1 MKQKLKMNQPCNH
14 LYLII
19 EIISKLERARNY
31 FFEIQTP
38 FYNLFYTRVTRK
50 LAHSMKKMEQPT
62 IYICILQI

>member
-31 FFEIQTP
+31 FFEIQNP
-38 FYNLFYTRVTRK
+38 SYNSFYTRLTRK
-50 LAHSMKKMEQPT
+50 LAHNMKKMEQST
-62 IYICILQI
+62 KYCILQI